1 MLIIIVCLLMID
13 GARDRERERGDNLRL
28 RGRGVASEAA
38 AARKVA
44 VTDLRER

>member
-1 MLIIIVCLLMID
+1 MALET
-13 GARDRERERGDNLRL
+13 ERERGDNLRL
-28 RGRGVASEAA
+28 RRRGVTSEAA